1 MKRRH
6 LLAGALALP
15 WLGGCAAARR
25 VHGWEARLSG
35 DTLALLGEVHDNAE
49 HHRERAAVLGRAVD
63 AGWRPA
69 IVMEQFDIDR
79 QEHIDRSRRERPHD
93 AGHLIAQAA
102 ARRRGWTWAHY
113 RPLIDLALRHE
124 LPLLAGNLPRAQAMR
139 LVRERPDAV
148 LGAARAEA
156 LGLHRALDADWQ
168 AVQEREIDEGHCGM
182 LPRSAWSGM
191 VRAQAAR
198 DAVMAQVL
206 QQHAARGAVLLAGN
220 GHVRRD
226 IGVPRWLAPAAAAR
240 RWSVGFL
247 ERGHDGPAAGEFDAV
262 VVTAAAVRPDPC
274 EALRGRRPAS
284 AP

>member
-6 LLAGALALP
+6 LLAGSLVLP
-15 WLGGCAAARR
+15 WLVGCAAPRR
-25 VHGWEARLSG
+25 PHPWEARLSG

-49 HHRERAAVLGRAVD
+49 HHRERAAVLGRAVES
-63 AGWRPA
+63 GWRPA

-79 QEHIDRSRRERPHD
+79 QEHIDRSRRERPQD
-93 AGHLIAQAA
+93 AAHLIEQAA
-102 ARRRGWTWAHY
+102 APRSGWAWAHY
-113 RPLIDLALRHE
+113 QPVIELALRHE

-139 LVRERPDAV
+139 LVREGPDAV

-156 LGLHRALDADWQ
+156 LGLNRALDADWQ
-168 AVQEREIDEGHCGM
+168 AAQEREIDAGHCGM
-182 LPRSAWSGM
+182 LPRSSWSGM

-226 IGVPRWLAPAAAAR
+226 IGVPRWLAPAAMAR

-247 ERGHDGPAAGEFDAV
+247 EQGHEGPAAGDFDAV
-262 VVTAAAVRPDPC
+262 VVTAAASRGDPC
-274 EALRGRRPAS
+274 QALRERRPAS